1 MPLGSKNRKF
11 NMIKISDNHLFV
23 FKSQYFSGPLDLLLQ
38 LVRDNKMDLLQINI
52 SKITNQYIL
61 YLKSISQPDLNRSGD
76 FIRMASWL
84 LYLKSKSLI
93 PEDKAPEDEPD
104 IEEFKKQLSS
114 LLTIYKKFQKIAHFL
129 YSKNVLGRDCWKSGH
144 QLETLKQDKK
154 IKIADEEGLIQL
166 SQAYYRQLSL
176 QKKKKNYIIKKAI
189 PTLMHRLKEAASF
202 FRMGLSLKFSELV
215 KINRSSHSV
224 LLSFLSL
231 LELSKSGFVRLFQER
246 LFSNIDITVKKTMTK
261 EDLRNISQDTS
272 DEEDQL
278 QPSLF

>member
-1 MPLGSKNRKF
+1 MK
-11 NMIKISDNHLFV
+11 KISETHFFV
-23 FKSQYFSGPLDLLLQ
+23 FKSQSFSGPLDLLLQ

-52 SKITNQYIL
+52 SKITDQYMV
-61 YLKSISQPDLNRSGD
+61 YLKSISQPDLNRAGD
-76 FIRMASWL
+76 FIRMASRL

-93 PEDKAPEDEPD
+93 PEDKAPEEEPN
-104 IEEFKKQLSS
+104 IEELKKQLSS
-114 LLTIYKKFQKIAHFL
+114 LLITYKKFQKIAYFL

-144 QLETLKQDKK
+144 QLETPKQDKR
-154 IKIADEEGLIQL
+154 IKIADGEGLIQL

-189 PTLMHRLKEAASF
+189 PTLMHRLKETVSF

-261 EDLRNISQDTS
+261 EDLRNISQDMS
-272 DEEDQL
+272 DEEDQS